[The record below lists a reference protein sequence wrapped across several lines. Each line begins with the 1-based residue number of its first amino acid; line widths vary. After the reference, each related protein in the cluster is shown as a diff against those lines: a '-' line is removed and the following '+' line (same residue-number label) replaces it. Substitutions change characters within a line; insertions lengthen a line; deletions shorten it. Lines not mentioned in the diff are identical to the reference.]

1 MAGAIV
7 DLTSKG
13 NCPHQTGQLTL
24 TATGSRVKVDNQAVT
39 LISDQFQ
46 VQPGCSF
53 QVPVGAG
60 TKPQPCTTG
69 RWTLAATRVTVQG
82 QAVVIQQ
89 PSPLGICQSA
99 EQIPAGPPTLTKTQT
114 RVTAT

>member
-1 MAGAIV
+1 MAGPIV

-13 NCPHQTGQLTL
+13 TCPHQLGQLTL
-24 TATGSRVKVDNQAVT
+24 TATGTRVTVGGQAVT
-39 LISDQFQ
+39 LMSDQFS
-46 VQPGCSF
+46 VGSCPF

-60 TKPQPCTTG
+60 TKPQPCVTG

-82 QAVVIQQ
+82 QAVVIMQ

-114 RVTAT
+114 RVKAT